1 MTRFARL
8 VSGHRSKFVVLAA
21 WLVALAA
28 LGPLIGSFESK
39 QRNEPSSFLP
49 GDAESVRA
57 LELSDQFPSA
67 EGVAGIVVFSREGG
81 LTPAD
86 REQIANIQAELDAN
100 PPDGVVLVS
109 PPRPSEDGEAALL
122 VVQIVTGGDEEILIE
137 AVDSVRETVSEGL
150 PTGLE
155 AKVTGPAGYSAD
167 ASAAFEGIN
176 STLLLATSLLVF
188 VLLVLIYRSPIFW
201 ILPLLSVFFA
211 EAMVRGIGS
220 LLVDA
225 GVVVNGQTGG
235 ILLVLVFGA
244 GTDYALLLTARYRE
258 ELHRHE
264 DKHEAMRIAVRQAG
278 PGIVASAGTVVAAL
292 LCLSLASVNS
302 TAGLGPVGAMGVAV
316 AAAAML
322 TVLPA
327 LLLIGGRRA
336 FWPFVPQFDRPGKP
350 ENGTSWRRGFWGR
363 LGPWIERRHR
373 PVWIVT
379 TLALLAVALGT
390 LTLDSNLTTGNAFR
404 GEIESVEGQELLERS
419 FPAGASAPTTV
430 IVTDPEQLDAVIAAT
445 EKSPAVAEV
454 GPVQEAEPGALFTVT
469 LTEDP
474 FSQEGFALIEP
485 LRDELRALGGDAV
498 LVGGATAEEHD
509 LREAVRSDTLFLVPL
524 VLLVVFA
531 ILAVLLR
538 ALLGPLVL
546 MATVV
551 LSFFAALGLALLVF
565 ELFADFPGE
574 DPSYPLFAF
583 IFLVA
588 LGIDYNIF
596 LMARVREEAHA
607 MPTKE
612 AMLKGLAVTGG
623 VITSAGVV
631 LAGTF
636 SVLAVLPLVALT
648 QIGITVA
655 LGVLLDTFVVR
666 SILVP
671 ALTFSIGEKTWWPS
685 ALGRRDRIGE
695 KAPKEQVAAR
705 RRVQ

>member
-1 MTRFARL
+1 MSAFAHL
-8 VSGHRSKFVVLAA
+8 VSGRRSKFVVLALWIGA
-21 WLVALAA
+21 LVA
-28 LGPLIGSFESK
+28 LGPLIGQFESK

-49 GDAESVRA
+49 EDAESVRA

-67 EGVAGIVVFSREGG
+67 EGVAAIAIFSRSGG
-81 LTPAD
+81 LTDGD
-86 REQIANIQAELDAN
+86 REAIAGIRADLDGSR
-100 PPDGVVLVS
+100 PEGVVS
-109 PPRPSEDGEAALL
+109 IGPPQLADDGEAAL
-122 VVQIVTGGDEEILIE
+122 VVTQIVADGDEEILIG
-137 AVDSVRETVSEGL
+137 AVDAIREALAES
-150 PTGLE
+150 PDGLE

-176 STLLLATSLLVF
+176 STLLLVTSLLVF
-188 VLLVLIYRSPIFW
+188 VLLVIIYRSPIFW
-201 ILPLLSVFFA
+201 VFPLLAVFFA
-211 EAMVRGIGS
+211 EGLVRGIGS

-264 DKHEAMRIAVRQAG
+264 DKHAAMRVAVRQAG

-292 LCLSLASVNS
+292 LCLSFASVNS
-302 TAGLGPVGAMGVAV
+302 TAGLGPVGAMGVAI
-316 AAAAML
+316 AALSML
-322 TVLPA
+322 TALPA

-336 FWPFVPQFDRPGKP
+336 FWPFVPRHDRT
-350 ENGTSWRRGFWGR
+350 EEAADETTWQQGFWGR
-363 LGPWIERRHR
+363 LGAWIERRHR
-373 PVWIVT
+373 AVWIVT
-379 TLALLAVALGT
+379 TLGLLALALGT
-390 LTLDSNLTTGNAFR
+390 LTLDSNLTTANAFR
-404 GEIESVEGQELLERS
+404 GEVEAVEGQLLLERS

-430 IVTDPEQLDAVIAAT
+430 LVTDPAQLDAVLAAAG
-445 EKSPAVAEV
+445 EAPEV
-454 GPVQEAEPGALFTVT
+454 VSVGRVETGEPGALFTVT

-474 FSQEGFALIEP
+474 FSQEGFAQITP
-485 LRDELRALGGDAV
+485 LREQLREAGGDAV
-498 LVGGATAEEHD
+498 LVGGATAEEFD

-531 ILAVLLR
+531 ILVLLLR
-538 ALLGPLVL
+538 AIVGPLML
-546 MATVV
+546 MGTVV
-551 LSFFAALGLALLVF
+551 LSFGAALGLALLVF

-574 DPSYPLFAF
+574 DPSFPLFAF

-596 LMARVREEAHA
+596 LMARVREEAQSL
-607 MPTKE
+607 PTKQ

-623 VITSAGVV
+623 VITSAGIV

-671 ALTFSIGEKTWWPS
+671 ALTFSIDEKTWWPS
-685 ALGRRDRIGE
+685 RLGRR
-695 KAPKEQVAAR
+695 
-705 RRVQ
+705 